1 MHSPRRGTRFLFSVP
16 TGFSAPEANDPVM
29 RRPVLLDCDPGH
41 DDALAILL
49 AARHYDVLGIATV
62 AGNVGVS
69 LTTLNA
75 RRIVELA
82 GLRAPVAQGCASPLV
97 APPRHAVEVHGSSGL
112 DGFDFP
118 PPETP
123 VDPRHGVRLLID
135 VLRGRDGVTV
145 IATGPLT
152 NLAVALRQ
160 APDIA
165 GRIRAISL
173 MGGSVTLGNST
184 PTAEFNIWCDPEAAD
199 VVFRSGIPL
208 WMCGLNVTRH
218 AGVDE
223 TVIER
228 FERVNTRTARAM
240 AAVLRVYLANLRRGS
255 GAASAALHD
264 PCAVAILLDPCP
276 ITWAPMHVAVE
287 LHGQST
293 RGMTVCDA
301 RHIRAFN
308 PAVAEGTPPRGAPPN
323 ANVAVG
329 IDQTA
334 FLRLVEDALAASP

>member
-1 MHSPRRGTRFLFSVP
+1 MRG
-16 TGFSAPEANDPVM
+16 
-29 RRPVLLDCDPGH
+29 PVLLDCDPGH

-49 AARHYDVLGIATV
+49 AARHFDVLGIAAV
-62 AGNVGVS
+62 AGNVDVP

-75 RRIVELA
+75 RRIVDLA
-82 GLRAPVAQGCASPLV
+82 GLRVPVAQGCAVPLV
-97 APPRHAVEVHGSSGL
+97 APPRHAPEVHGSSGL
-112 DGFDFP
+112 DGYDFP

-123 VDPRHGVRLLID
+123 VDPRHGVQLLID
-135 VLRGRDGVTV
+135 VLRARDGVTV

-184 PTAEFNIWCDPEAAD
+184 PAAEFNVWCDPEAAE

-223 TVIER
+223 TMIER
-228 FERVNTRTARAM
+228 FERLNTRTARAM
-240 AAVLRVYLANLRRGS
+240 AAVLRVYLRNLHRGS

-264 PCAVAILLDPCP
+264 PCAVAMLLEPSP

-287 LHGQST
+287 LRGQHT

-301 RHIRAFN
+301 RHIRMFN
-308 PAVAEGTPPRGAPPN
+308 PAVIEGTPPRGFAPN

-334 FLRLVEDALAASP
+334 FLRLIEEALAAYP